1 MRDWAARTVAV
12 AGVVLAV
19 AGCDLQYALMGFSE
33 PKVSVASALP
43 VELAY
48 REGKGGLV
56 ILTGRVNGKADVDF
70 ILDTGAPVSVLID
83 GPRTVA
89 LGLDTGK
96 ARPLGDPDHPATP
109 VGVIGRDFHVAFGPI
124 ALAGLTAIVVPEKS
138 MPCRERFDAIG
149 FAGVIGAD
157 LFRRFVVEIDP
168 IAKRIRFHEPGTW
181 RAPDGASTLP
191 VTFGRGH
198 PFIDARLTLA
208 SGETIATRMNVDIGM
223 NRALTL
229 VAGSHPAIAMP
240 VDGAVRKSCFVNGT
254 REERAGPAVA
264 VTLGNAT
271 IPVASPVYS
280 ASPNAVDDE
289 RRGTIGIGLFK
300 DRRLVIDYPGRRLV
314 VI

>member
-1 MRDWAARTVAV
+1 MREWAGRTLAV
-12 AGVVLAV
+12 AGVALVL
-19 AGCDLQYALMGFSE
+19 AGCDLHDALMGFPE
-33 PKVSVASALP
+33 PKVSVAAALP
-43 VELAY
+43 VELVY

-89 LGLDTGK
+89 LGLDTRK

-124 ALAGLTAIVVPEKS
+124 DLAGLTAVVVPEKS
-138 MPCRERFDAIG
+138 MPCRERFDEIG

-168 IAKRIRFHEPGTW
+168 VAKRVRFHEPGAW
-181 RAPDGASTLP
+181 RVPDGASSLP

-208 SGETIATRMNVDIGM
+208 SGEEIATRMNLDIGM

-229 VAGSHPAIAMP
+229 VAGSHPAIVMP
-240 VDGAVRKSCFVNGT
+240 VDGEVREVVLCQRHARGT
-254 REERAGPAVA
+254 PGPGRCREARQHHDARREPGLLRRA
-264 VTLGNAT
+264 
-271 IPVASPVYS
+271 
-280 ASPNAVDDE
+280 E
-289 RRGTIGIGLFK
+289 RRG
-300 DRRLVIDYPGRRLV
+300 
-314 VI
+314 

>member
-1 MRDWAARTVAV
+1 MAAAGVALALAGCDIYYAAMGFPAPQVAV
-12 AGVVLAV
+12 AGT
-19 AGCDLQYALMGFSE
+19 
-33 PKVSVASALP
+33 LP

-48 REGKGGLV
+48 REATGGLV
-56 ILTGRVNGKADVDF
+56 ILTGRVNGRADVDF

-83 GPRTVA
+83 GPRTAA
-89 LGLDTGK
+89 LGLDTSK

-109 VGVIGRDFHVAFGPI
+109 VGVIGRDFHVTFGPI
-124 ALAGLTAIVVPEKS
+124 ALAGLSAVVVPERS

-168 IAKRIRFHEPGTW
+168 VAKRVRFHEPGTW
-181 RAPDGASTLP
+181 RAPDGASSLP

-208 SGETIATRMNVDIGM
+208 SGEEIATRMNLDIGM

-240 VDGAVRKSCFVNGT
+240 ADGAVRKSCFVNGT
-254 REERAGPAVA
+254 REERSGPAVA
-264 VTLGNAT
+264 VSLGST
-271 IPVASPVYS
+271 TVHVASPVYS
-280 ASPNAVDDE
+280 AAPNAVDDE
-289 RRGTIGIGLFK
+289 RRGTIGIGLFR
-300 DRRLVIDYPGRRLV
+300 DRRLFIDYPGRRVV

>member
-1 MRDWAARTVAV
+1 MKVWTGRMMVL
-12 AGVVLAV
+12 AGVALAL
-19 AGCDLQYALMGFSE
+19 AGCDAHLALMGFT
-33 PKVSVASALP
+33 PPQVAVTGALP

-48 REGKGGLV
+48 REAKGGLV

-89 LGLDTGK
+89 LGLDTSK
-96 ARPLGDPDHPATP
+96 ARPLGDPNHPATP
-109 VGVIGRDFHVAFGPI
+109 VGVIGRDFHVAFGAI
-124 ALAGLTAIVVPEKS
+124 ELTGLSAIVVPEKS

-157 LFRRFVVEIDP
+157 LFRRFVVEVDP
-168 IAKRIRFHEPGTW
+168 VAKRVRFHEPGAW
-181 RAPDGASTLP
+181 RAPEGASSLP

-208 SGETIATRMNVDIGM
+208 SGEEIATRMNLDIGM

-240 VDGAVRKSCFVNGT
+240 ADGTVRTSCYVNGT

-264 VTLGNAT
+264 VTLGNT
-271 IPVASPVYS
+271 TVQVASPVYS

-289 RRGTIGIGLFK
+289 RRGTIGISLFAG
-300 DRRLVIDYPGRRLV
+300 RRLVIDYPGRRMV

>member
-1 MRDWAARTVAV
+1 M
-12 AGVVLAV
+12 
-19 AGCDLQYALMGFSE
+19 
-33 PKVSVASALP
+33 
-43 VELAY
+43 
-48 REGKGGLV
+48 

-89 LGLDTGK
+89 LGLDTSK

-109 VGVIGRDFHVAFGPI
+109 VGVIGRDFHVAFGAI
-124 ALAGLTAIVVPEKS
+124 ELAGLSAIVVPEKS

-168 IAKRIRFHEPGTW
+168 VAKRVRFHEPGTW
-181 RAPDGASTLP
+181 RAPDGASSLP

-208 SGETIATRMNVDIGM
+208 SGEEIATRMNVDIGM

-240 VDGAVRKSCFVNGT
+240 VDGAVRKSCYVNGT

-264 VTLGNAT
+264 VDARQH
-271 IPVASPVYS
+271 
-280 ASPNAVDDE
+280 DDPGREPGLLRLAE
-289 RRGTIGIGLFK
+289 RRGRRAPRH
-300 DRRLVIDYPGRRLV
+300 DRHQPLQGPQVRHRLPRAPPGRDLAPV
-314 VI
+314 AGAVG